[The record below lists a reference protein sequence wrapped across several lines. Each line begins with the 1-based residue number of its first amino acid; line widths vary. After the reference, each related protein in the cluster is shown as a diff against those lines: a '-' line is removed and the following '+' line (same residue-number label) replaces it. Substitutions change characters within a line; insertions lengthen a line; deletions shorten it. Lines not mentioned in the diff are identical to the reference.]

1 MTFTARLV
9 QTVRMPGLY
18 LIASVLLHFGNVA
31 AQPPWHA
38 EAVGRFVAVSDIHGA
53 YDGFETIIRKTEIVD
68 DNLDWSGGRDHLVI
82 VGDVLDRGPDS
93 RRALDLIMR
102 LQDEASAVGGAV
114 HMVLGNHEIMN
125 IVGDLRYVSDAEYA
139 AFAPDE
145 TDDMRSAAIERIP
158 LPAETPDPEA
168 ARAQLDARIPK
179 GFFAHRKAFSPEG
192 QYGSWLLRQP
202 FLVTIDEWAF
212 VHGGLADASRNLS
225 AEELNRSFAEQI
237 RSYAIA
243 LETLVGAGILSPT
256 DEFYEHPSLLSAY
269 ADRLKAAGEDWPE
282 GMDVAANI
290 VTDLNGTFVFN
301 PDSPIWYRG
310 NVGCSSL
317 IESDRLTQ
325 TLRTM
330 GVTHLVVG
338 HTPSRD
344 AAVHERFA
352 ESLYR
357 IDTGM
362 LKTYYGGRAA
372 ALIVAGPSVS
382 VIYEDSDGPSQ
393 VTAQT
398 REVGRRPAGMSQTD
412 LASFLE
418 SAEVVSNSPA
428 DSRWQSVKL
437 RSGDLEL
444 DGLFTPHPSKNRKP
458 DIAAYRLDLMLGL
471 DMVPVTV
478 ERTIGGTAGSL
489 QFAPPGVVTEENRQQ
504 THGGG
509 SAWCPLADQFEAMYV
524 FDSLIGN
531 TGRTLDRIR
540 YSTDNYQL
548 LLVGND
554 VSFPTT
560 GEKPEHL
567 RSLTLT
573 LTPAWI
579 ERLRALTESGVAEN
593 FGDVLDRRQQ
603 RALLERRDVI
613 LRDAGVG
620 Q

>member
-1 MTFTARLV
+1 MTFLTRLV
-9 QTVRMPGLY
+9 GTVRMPGLC
-18 LIASVLLHFGNVA
+18 LFTGVLLYFGNAA

-38 EAVGRFVAVSDIHGA
+38 EGVGRFVAVSDIHGA
-53 YDGFETIIRKTEIVD
+53 YDGFETIIRKAGIVND
-68 DNLDWSGGRDHLVI
+68 DLAWIGGRDHLVI

-102 LQDEASAVGGAV
+102 LQGEASAAGGAV

-139 AFAPDE
+139 AFAADE
-145 TDDMRSAAIERIP
+145 TPAMRDAAIERIP
-158 LPAETPDPEA
+158 LPETQDPEV

-179 GFFAHRKAFSPEG
+179 GFFAHRKAFSAEG

-212 VHGGLADASRNLS
+212 VHGGLAEASRNFS
-225 AEELNRSFAEQI
+225 AEEINRNFAEQV

-243 LETLVGAGILSPT
+243 LETLISAGILSPT

-269 ADRLKAAGEDWPE
+269 ADKRSAAGEQWPE

-290 VTDLNGTFVFN
+290 VTDLNGTFLFN

-310 NVGCSSL
+310 NVGCSRL
-317 IESDRLTQ
+317 IESDRLSQ
-325 TLRTM
+325 TLQMT
-330 GVTHLVVG
+330 GVTHLIVG

-344 AAVHERFA
+344 AMVHERFA

-382 VIYEDSDGPSQ
+382 VVYEDSDGPSPVAVQ
-393 VTAQT
+393 P
-398 REVGRRPAGMSQTD
+398 REVGRRPAGMSQMEM
-412 LASFLE
+412 ASFLE
-418 SAEVVSNSPA
+418 TAEIVSNSPV
-428 DSRWQSVKL
+428 DSRWQSVRL
-437 RSGDLEL
+437 RNGDLEL
-444 DGLFTPHPSKNRKP
+444 DGLFTPHPSRNRKP

-540 YSTDNYQL
+540 YSTDNYEL

-579 ERLRALTESGVAEN
+579 EGLRALTESVVAEN
-593 FGDVLDRRQQ
+593 FGDALDRRQQ
-603 RALLERRDVI
+603 RALLERRDAI